1 MLRSKYKKEKENLL
15 KELSNKSSNTIM
27 LSVILKGTSKVKD
40 HFIYEC
46 VYLDEGKEKQL
57 AVIAE
62 NMIKAVDKIRPLVN
76 KNISD
81 HKAQFIVGADEDV
94 VLSRGGNESS
104 IVSKL
109 ANEK

>member
-1 MLRSKYKKEKENLL
+1 
-15 KELSNKSSNTIM
+15 M
-27 LSVILKGTSKVKD
+27 LSITLKGTSKVKD

-109 ANEK
+109 VDEK

>member
-27 LSVILKGTSKVKD
+27 LSIILKGTSKVKD

-46 VYLDEGKEKQL
+46 IYLDEGEEKQL

-62 NMIKAVDKIRPLVN
+62 NMISAVEKIKPLVN
-76 KNISD
+76 KNISG
-81 HKAQFIVGADEDV
+81 HRAQFIVGADDDV
-94 VLSRGGNESS
+94 ILSRIIHEKQK
-104 IVSKL
+104 IDSK
-109 ANEK
+109 K

>member
-1 MLRSKYKKEKENLL
+1 MLRSKYKKEKQNLL
-15 KELSNKSSNTIM
+15 KEILDKGSKTLM
-27 LSVILKGTSKVKD
+27 LSITLKGTSKVKD

-109 ANEK
+109 VDEK